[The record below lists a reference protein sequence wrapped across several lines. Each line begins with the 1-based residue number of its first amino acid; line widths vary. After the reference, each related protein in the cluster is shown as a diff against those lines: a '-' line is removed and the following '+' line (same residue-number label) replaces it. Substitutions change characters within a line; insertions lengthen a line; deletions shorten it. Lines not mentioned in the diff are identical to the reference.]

1 MNFEI
6 ELVLLPTILAV
17 IGISLS
23 LYSFKIQSKNRT
35 LLDFTEKQIEDLQI
49 TMTRNRETFDLN
61 AQRFAEQA
69 RRLAWVEQRVRQ
81 PKLNTEDTVD
91 ELTGIHETPKLNIT
105 ERRHLVMS
113 LSQRGQDIIS
123 ISETLGM
130 LPGEVELIINLNQM
144 ALNHI

>member
-1 MNFEI
+1 MDFELGI
-6 ELVLLPTILAV
+6 ILLPTVLAV
-17 IGISLS
+17 IGLSVS
-23 LYSFKIQSKNRT
+23 LYSFKIQSKNRE
-35 LLDFTEKQIEDLQI
+35 LLDFAEKQIEDLQT

-81 PKLNTEDTVD
+81 PKLVAEETVIEQTD
-91 ELTGIHETPKLNIT
+91 IHETPKMNIT

-113 LSQRGQDIIS
+113 LSQRGQDVVS

-144 ALNHI
+144 AANHK